1 MSWMTRTSTSG
12 RFGVLLGALALV
24 SGCGDSGGP
33 KTYVSYVVVEGSIP
47 GPVLVNDSTIT
58 GSVYLVDQSSQVV
71 PRAFVR
77 LRVDL
82 GTVSPADTDVAADAP
97 GLSPAFQYVW
107 AFHRS
112 QVKIDT
118 LYNLRGCASNMANR
132 CDDTS
137 YVPLTVYSMADT
149 NPTVAITNNY
159 SLPITFGWQELTSGG
174 SQDIPGVP
182 RDTIPPGGARCE
194 KLRARPDSAIFF
206 AYTNLNS
213 LISDPFIPHS
223 HPYWVVI
230 ARAAGDVVVTYTSD
244 TPGC

>member
-1 MSWMTRTSTSG
+1 MSWMRGTSMSG
-12 RFGVLLGALALV
+12 QFGVWLAALALL

-33 KTYVSYVVVEGSIP
+33 KTYVSYLVVEGSVP
-47 GPVLVNDSTIT
+47 GPILVNDSTIT
-58 GSVYLVDQSSQVV
+58 GSVYVVDQSSQVV

-82 GTVSPADTDVAADAP
+82 GTVSPADTDVAAEAP

-107 AFHRS
+107 AFRRS

-174 SQDIPGVP
+174 FQDIPSGP
-182 RDTIPPGGARCE
+182 RYTIPPGVARFE
-194 KLRARPDSAIFF
+194 KFRPRPDSAAFF
-206 AYTNLNS
+206 S
-213 LISDPFIPHS
+213 LTDLHS
-223 HPYWVVI
+223 LLF
-230 ARAAGDVVVTYTSD
+230 D
-244 TPGC
+244 

>member
-1 MSWMTRTSTSG
+1 MSRGFIILSG
-12 RFGVLLGALALV
+12 AMLALV

-33 KTYVSYVVVEGSIP
+33 KTYVSYQVIEGSVP
-47 GPVLVNDSTIT
+47 GPVFVNDSTIT
-58 GSVYLVDQSSQVV
+58 GSVYVVDQSSQVV

-77 LRVDL
+77 LRVDI

-97 GLSPAFQYVW
+97 GLPAAFQYIW
-107 AFHRS
+107 SFRRS

-137 YVPLTVYSMADT
+137 YAPLTVYSMADT

-159 SLPITFGWQELTSGG
+159 SLPITFGWQQLTSNG
-174 SQDIPGVP
+174 SDDIPGVP
-182 RDTIPPGGARCE
+182 RDTIPPGVTRCE

-213 LISDPFIPHS
+213 LISDAFIPHT
-223 HPYWVVI
+223 HPFWVVV
-230 ARAAGDVVVTYTSD
+230 ATAAGDVVVTYTSN